1 MSPLLNR
8 FQETRVPS
16 LADLSFLS
24 GAGVL
29 VGLVLTAAC
38 IALIADWRLA
48 LFALA
53 FEYVLLGLLLT
64 SLVQPAV
71 ATVRIIAG
79 GMAASILYVTMWQ
92 RADKLRREMHPP
104 GSSVVIPPEAPPQVF
119 IVGFPFRLFAVALV
133 AVAIIGFAS
142 SMTFL
147 SLPGFVLFSSL
158 WLMAI
163 GLLISMLSHDA
174 LRLGLGI
181 LVFTGGFGVLD
192 TAIESSFFL
201 YGLLN
206 VADLVIAVVV
216 AHLATLPG
224 DGGLSRRHGDQP

>member
-1 MSPLLNR
+1 M
-8 FQETRVPS
+8 PS
-16 LADLSFLS
+16 FADLSFFS

-38 IALIADWRLA
+38 IVLIADWRLA

-53 FEYVLLGLLLT
+53 FEYVLLGLLLLN
-64 SLVQPAV
+64 LVQPAV
-71 ATVRIIAG
+71 AAVRIIAG
-79 GMAASILYVTMWQ
+79 ALAAAILYVTMWQ
-92 RADKLRREMHPP
+92 RARKSRRRASEP
-104 GSSVVIPPEAPPQVF
+104 GGTATKGGATEGEQAVASQVF
-119 IVGFPFRLFAVALV
+119 IVGFPFRFFAVALV
-133 AVAIIGFAS
+133 AVTIIGFAS

-147 SLPGFVLFSSL
+147 NLPAIVLASSL
-158 WLMAI
+158 WLMSI

-181 LVFTGGFGVLD
+181 LVFTGGFGILD
-192 TAIESSFFL
+192 TAIEGSFFL

-206 VADLVIAVVV
+206 VADLVIALVV

-224 DGGLSRRHGDQP
+224 ESGTSRRHGDWP

>member
-1 MSPLLNR
+1 MSAFLNR
-8 FQETRVPS
+8 YPETRVPS

-24 GAGVL
+24 GSGVL

-38 IALIADWRLA
+38 IVLIADWRLA

-53 FEYVLLGLLLT
+53 FEYILLGILLL

-71 ATVRIIAG
+71 ATVRVIAG
-79 GMAASILYVTMWQ
+79 GLAAAILYVTMRQ
-92 RADKLRREMHPP
+92 RSRKSRQSLREESDTAEYQPVV
-104 GSSVVIPPEAPPQVF
+104 SSQVF

-133 AVAIIGFAS
+133 AVTIIGFAS

-147 SLPGFVLFSSL
+147 GLPAIVLASSL
-158 WLMAI
+158 WLMSI
-163 GLLISMLSHDA
+163 GLLISMLSRDA
-174 LRLGLGI
+174 LRLGVGI

-192 TAIESSFFL
+192 TAIEGSFFL
-201 YGLLN
+201 YGLLI
-206 VADLVIAVVV
+206 VADLVIALVV

-224 DGGLSRRHGDQP
+224 ESGTRRRHGDWP